1 MLREEN
7 EIIQEIDRH
16 QAEVEKLKITL
27 VTLCE
32 IYEKNSHSIPIER
45 SINIVSG
52 MKNFHEHW
60 IEALKWAIKADEQ
73 SLDRGCD

>member
-60 IEALKWAIKADEQ
+60 IEALKWAIKADEIPI
-73 SLDRGCD
+73 